1 MGTER
6 SRISTAER
14 VFDRVPVLEPLAR
27 VFDLVPVPALLALE
41 FVPVQVRELGLR
53 RARLVELELPLGLR
67 VEREPLGL
75 AVAEQV
81 HDPGVERALGQPVVV
96 VAAIVWVAINRR
108 WAAGAGRSAVA
119 VQISLAPVAAEAV
132 PAWAAVDSAVAEE
145 VVVVVAAADVA
156 VAVADAGDEQF
167 SNGIKTYEI
176 ENKHHEAIKNFFARL
191 CDHYARC
198 GGVFIAGRTGKNQA
212 ECDGRFSVQTK
223 TIQHPER
230 GDR

>member
-14 VFDRVPVLEPLAR
+14 VFDRVPAPG
-27 VFDLVPVPALLALE
+27 LLALE

-108 WAAGAGRSAVA
+108 WAA
-119 VQISLAPVAAEAV
+119 
-132 PAWAAVDSAVAEE
+132 VDSAVAEE
-145 VVVVVAAADVA
+145 VAVVVAAAD

-198 GGVFIAGRTGKNQA
+198 GGVFIAGRAGN
-212 ECDGRFSVQTK
+212 
-223 TIQHPER
+223 
-230 GDR
+230 